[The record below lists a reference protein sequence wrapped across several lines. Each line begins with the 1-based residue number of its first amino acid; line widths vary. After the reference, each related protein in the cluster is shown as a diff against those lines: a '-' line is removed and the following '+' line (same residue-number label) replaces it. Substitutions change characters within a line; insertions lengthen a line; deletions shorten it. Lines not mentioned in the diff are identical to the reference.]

1 MGNEGYI
8 VIVDDEPAITRLLA
22 FLIERSLGVKAKSY
36 NNSAAALRELTGDA
50 SSVRLLICDLRM
62 PDVDGLQLCRHLRKA
77 ECRWPILV
85 LTAYASEAVEAEAR
99 AAGADAVIQKPFDPG
114 PFLDRI
120 RALLQAS
127 SERVP
132 PASP

>member
-1 MGNEGYI
+1 MENDSPI

-22 FLIERSLGVKAKSY
+22 MLIERSLGVKSRSY
-36 NNSAAALRELTGDA
+36 NSAAVALRDLSVNPAG
-50 SSVRLLICDLRM
+50 VRLLICDLRM

-77 ECRWPILV
+77 ACRWPILV
-85 LTAYASEAVEAEAR
+85 LTAYASDVVEAEAR

-120 RALLQAS
+120 RALLPAS
-127 SERVP
+127 SEQGS